1 MTDRR
6 ADTLSCAEARDLY
19 HSRLDGLT
27 EQTGLEAHLSGCGD
41 CRRYVAQMQA
51 LDAVLGDLR
60 RESAAVTLPRGTRR
74 SGRGRWAPYR
84 ILTRVA
90 AAVVLV
96 AGAGWYLMGV
106 RQAGDGGLVHRAADR
121 SVPATSPVAQP
132 AEPPTIRPASLE
144 LTDGSAD
151 TYIAVRRDSGRPT
164 VHLFVLYPV
173 AQEASARERL

>member
-6 ADTLSCAEARDLY
+6 ADTLSCPEARDLY
-19 HSRLDGLT
+19 HSRVDGLT
-27 EQTGLEAHLSGCGD
+27 KEMGLEAHLSGCDD

-51 LDAVLGDLR
+51 LDAALDHLR
-60 RESAAVTLPRGTRR
+60 RESASVTLPRGTRR

-96 AGAGWYLMGV
+96 AGAGWYLIGV
-106 RQAGDGGLVHRAADR
+106 RQAGDGGLVHRAADL
-121 SVPATSPVAQP
+121 SVPATSPASQL
-132 AEPPTIRPASLE
+132 AEPPTIRSASLE

-151 TYIAVRRDSGRPT
+151 THIAVRRDSGRST

-173 AQEASARERL
+173 AQEAAASEGL